1 LVDRAL
7 AQALIARNSMQSPTV
22 SPAPAPPISE
32 LVTQMFTSN
41 SLSQLLTA
49 LAVFIGGTLLLGIA
63 KRVIQFRLA
72 KIAERT
78 ETQVDDLVVD
88 LIRRTSRIFLATVA
102 FRAGLAWLTLGTAL
116 LNDIHLG
123 LMLVVWLQVG
133 LWARG
138 LVQFGIEHVVRAK
151 MGDDPARTMGIS
163 VLAFLSQVVV
173 WSVVLLLCLESIG
186 APVTSL
192 IASLGVGGIA
202 VALAAQ
208 NVLGDLFASIAIL
221 LDKPFIVGDA
231 IVLGDFQ
238 GTVERIGVKTTRLR
252 SVTGEQIVIGNHDL
266 VSSRLRNFKRLV
278 ERRNVLAIG
287 VSYATPYEKVALVPS
302 MLEEIVRSTPDTRF
316 DRAHFKALGDSALM
330 YELVYFV
337 IKADYGA
344 FMDAQQTINL
354 KILRRLA
361 DESID
366 LAFPTQVVHL
376 VRPTGKTASASAGA
390 SSTSAPRN

>member
-1 LVDRAL
+1 
-7 AQALIARNSMQSPTV
+7 MQSPTV

-41 SLSQLLTA
+41 SLSQILTA

-102 FRAGLAWLTLGTAL
+102 FRAGLAWLTLGTVL

>member
-1 LVDRAL
+1 
-7 AQALIARNSMQSPTV
+7 MQSPTV

>member
-1 LVDRAL
+1 
-7 AQALIARNSMQSPTV
+7 MQSPTAA

-49 LAVFIGGTLLLGIA
+49 LAVFIGGALLLGIA

-138 LVQFGIEHVVRAK
+138 LVQFGIEHVLRAK
-151 MGDDPARTMGIS
+151 MGDDPARTMGIT

-231 IVLGDFQ
+231 IALGDFQ

-278 ERRNVLAIG
+278 ERRNVLSIG

-344 FMDAQQTINL
+344 FMDAQQAINL
-354 KILRRLA
+354 KILRRFA

-376 VRPTGKTASASAGA
+376 VRPTGKTMSASAGV